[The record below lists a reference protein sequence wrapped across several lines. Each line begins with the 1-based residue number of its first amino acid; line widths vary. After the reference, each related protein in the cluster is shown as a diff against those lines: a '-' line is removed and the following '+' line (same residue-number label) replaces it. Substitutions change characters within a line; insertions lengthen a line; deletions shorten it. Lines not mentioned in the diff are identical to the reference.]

1 MNMHR
6 IMVLNEL
13 LDDDFNLNI
22 VFEAANHLV
31 QPVANNNNN
40 VPPQRGISVRN
51 EDYFETVIP
60 NYTLDDFKAHFRMS
74 RNTFQLLLNQLL
86 HIRNAPEGENSVPF
100 QKKLLFTIWMLA
112 KPESFIAAG
121 DRFNMAKSTS
131 HLIFFEVV
139 SLITT
144 LRHNIITW
152 PNDIERIRIN
162 RRLHNRSGIPGII
175 GAIDG
180 CHIGIKGPPHNAIDY
195 YNRNSYHS
203 VVLQGVCN
211 DKKQFIDIFVGMPGR
226 VHDSR
231 VFRTSPLYNTLT
243 GVAPPI
249 TAHEHLL
256 GDAAYPLLPFLLKPY
271 RDNGH
276 LTNAQ
281 TTFNTRLSSVRSMIE
296 QAFALLKGKFRRLKY
311 LDMSRLDMIPS
322 VITAGCV
329 LHNIIISNDGLD
341 RGEYPLDQ
349 EQNRDAP
356 GDEVQPNNDVAARK
370 RDYIAALLN

>member
-40 VPPQRGISVRN
+40 VPPQRGIPVRN

-74 RNTFQLLLNQLL
+74 RNTFQ
-86 HIRNAPEGENSVPF
+86 
-100 QKKLLFTIWMLA
+100 FTIKRFITTWMLA

-203 VVLQGVCN
+203 VVLQ
-211 DKKQFIDIFVGMPGR
+211 DIFVGMPGR

-349 EQNRDAP
+349 ERNRDAP